1 MTSFPPTKKY
11 LTTAEF
17 IQIVGVI
24 NITSDF
30 TPMSQD
36 TYNETAVAKA
46 IADTGKIDQLC
57 MAAINMAC
65 VGYGNRR
72 YGTFKYKE
80 SLVEVQKLLLDAG
93 VKLALN
99 KDAKLKEN
107 DLTAQRLCRAF
118 RSQIRDYLVKTKF
131 ETYIYRKYSDH
142 VPKYAHLLFRGSE
155 YLDDLTQDEVT
166 YILDTY
172 KNMDTKTNFELSPK
186 ITRVFQAKGYMK
198 RIVSDSE

>member
-1 MTSFPPTKKY
+1 LSND
-11 LTTAEF
+11 EF
-17 IQIVGVI
+17 LQIVGII
-24 NITSDF
+24 NITADF

-46 IADTGKIDQLC
+46 IAETGKPDQLC

-80 SLVEVQKLLLDAG
+80 SIIEVQKLLLDAG

-99 KDAKLKEN
+99 KDAKLKES

-118 RSQIRDYLVKTKF
+118 RNQIREYLVRTKF

-142 VPKYAHLLFRGSE
+142 TPRFAHLLFRGSE
-155 YLDDLTQDEVT
+155 YLDDLTAEEVAYLT
-166 YILDTY
+166 DTY
-172 KNMDTKTNFELSPK
+172 RAMDGKTNFDLSSK
-186 ITRVFQAKGYMK
+186 ITRVFQAKGYLK
-198 RIVSDSE
+198 RVVSESD